1 MRWATLN
8 ILHLQRTVKLA
19 VHFLRQHSDL
29 FCAKLHAKLYR
40 QKYIELLMYAN
51 GENLSSNFD
60 CCKLNGRRLW
70 SPSEI
75 VSGCRKAN
83 GNYACIVLNRS
94 LHLPTDIATNIW
106 QNAKIRCLVDGGAN
120 CWKEFIQKS
129 NESVNLPEFITG
141 DFDSITQETRKYFN
155 SPDIK
160 YQHTPDQNET
170 DFTKA
175 VRFLQPQLEAN
186 DIDKIIVFQDNTG
199 RLDHIMANINTLHKL
214 QSDILSIYL
223 LSSSSLSWL
232 LLPGKHKIVV
242 PKELV
247 DCQHWCALMPIG
259 SKADKVTTRGLKW
272 NLTQSTLEFGFMVS
286 TSNTYASEEIYVDTE
301 SSLVWSM
308 GLWAKDKQ

>member
-1 MRWATLN
+1 MRCATLS
-8 ILHLQRTVKLA
+8 ILHFQITAKLA
-19 VHFLRQHSDL
+19 AKFLRQYSDL
-29 FCAKLHAKLYR
+29 FCAKLHVKLYR
-40 QKYIELLMYAN
+40 EKYIQLLMCAN
-51 GENLSSNFD
+51 GENLLSNFD
-60 CCKLNGRRLW
+60 RCKLNDTCLW
-70 SPSEI
+70 SPSEL
-75 VSGCRKAN
+75 VSSCHKAN
-83 GNYACIVLNRS
+83 FNYACIVLNQS
-94 LHLPTDIATNIW
+94 LQLRTDIAKNIW

-120 CWKEFIQKS
+120 CWKEFIHKS
-129 NESVNLPEFITG
+129 NESLNLPEYITG

-186 DIDKIIVFQDNTG
+186 DIHKVIVFQETTG

-232 LLPGKHKIVV
+232 LLPGKHIIIV

-247 DCQHWCALMPIG
+247 DCQHWCALIPVG
-259 SKADKVTTRGLKW
+259 SKADKVTTTGLKW
-272 NLTQSTLEFGFMVS
+272 NLTQSPLEFGFMVS
-286 TSNTYASEEIYVDTE
+286 TSNTYASKEVYVDTD
-301 SSLVWSM
+301 SSLIWSM
-308 GLWAKDKQ
+308 GLWAEDKL

>member
-106 QNAKIRCLVDGGAN
+106 QNG
-120 CWKEFIQKS
+120 
-129 NESVNLPEFITG
+129 
-141 DFDSITQETRKYFN
+141 
-155 SPDIK
+155 
-160 YQHTPDQNET
+160 
-170 DFTKA
+170 
-175 VRFLQPQLEAN
+175 
-186 DIDKIIVFQDNTG
+186 
-199 RLDHIMANINTLHKL
+199 KL
-214 QSDILSIYL
+214 
-223 LSSSSLSWL
+223 
-232 LLPGKHKIVV
+232 
-242 PKELV
+242 
-247 DCQHWCALMPIG
+247 
-259 SKADKVTTRGLKW
+259 
-272 NLTQSTLEFGFMVS
+272 
-286 TSNTYASEEIYVDTE
+286 
-301 SSLVWSM
+301 
-308 GLWAKDKQ
+308 